1 LTKSLIAEIIGTV
14 YIFNFMKGY
23 LLVTKI
29 SKPNGIVDKIEA
41 QSKFENDCNTLCRLG
56 FKLETDDLDGTN
68 IKEKDT
74 EFKICCRIVSFPA
87 ETYLLRNDDLGLMM
101 LIRSDENFNHT
112 PLIRFKSKGYAL
124 RIAQVYSAQ

>member
-41 QSKFENDCNTLCRLG
+41 QSKFENDCKTLCRLG

-74 EFKICCRIVSFPA
+74 EFRIRCRIVSFPA